1 MTFLASASVNAHDCI
16 MTFGK
21 HQGSEKYLR
30 EDLGEQCLNQRR
42 SNYFCKISRQFCSF
56 FDFSS
61 S

>member
-1 MTFLASASVNAHDCI
+1 MTFLASANAHDCI
-16 MTFGK
+16 MTFWKASGLRE
-21 HQGSEKYLR
+21 HLR